1 MAGSDS
7 MDFDFRFPAP
17 GLENNSMAIDDD
29 NVNNATP
36 PLLDDNPRQRSISPT
51 PAKKKPKTVEQS
63 NQFTGSPVP
72 VASSTDTGTDTPTP
86 PLTTTADLQAQVLGL
101 FPDICADYVA
111 RLIEPLRNFMV
122 QSHDQSLTWAR
133 FIIAKESII
142 EQILNQQSYP
152 RQKRKRGSD
161 TVEYRRNADRKKYL
175 NRPKVEDKLYQD
187 RILKILE
194 QEFPLVPHNAI
205 WSVIKDKKSLY
216 LAYQELFTQEHSF
229 EQAQRPYTRLEHTR
243 VPSMDK
249 EREVIQAY
257 EYRYGADD
265 TIEELNAAKEAT
277 RLEANAIRERV
288 DKELAEKLN
297 EQEHVQLGRLVE
309 CKCCYREVPSNRH
322 VVCDGADAHVFC
334 FTCIRKSAETQI
346 GLMKYELRCMDV
358 SDCDANFVHL
368 ELEMALGSALLG
380 KLEALQQD
388 DEIRRANLT
397 GLESCPFCDFKAIY
411 PPVEQNREFRCL
423 NPSCEIVSCRLCN
436 MESHLPQTCEE
447 ARQKVRGLEARHQV
461 EEAMSKASIRVCPKC
476 HVKIIR
482 ESGCN
487 SMVCSKCGCNMCY
500 LCRKEI
506 HEEYHFGSP
515 SGCQG
520 GYVSPHEVTEAQETT
535 IKKILN
541 EDSTLKEEHLRVYPS
556 DNGPNYNP
564 PNYLLNG
571 ANRLIAPFPPALQRY
586 PPYNVNTLSATQQPW
601 AADGLRPTD
610 PPLPPLAT
618 RALHPPATSQTT
630 PRSVQTTPLYLN
642 VAGST
647 PGGTAPGPTTTQP
660 VVSLPVRPRPD
671 LPLGNNNPYTA
682 ASQQMAGSNPTPAPD
697 GLEGLALATATG
709 ALRGPESRTQTQTG
723 SQQ

>member
-1 MAGSDS
+1 MAGTDS

-29 NVNNATP
+29 N
-36 PLLDDNPRQRSISPT
+36 
-51 PAKKKPKTVEQS
+51 
-63 NQFTGSPVP
+63 
-72 VASSTDTGTDTPTP
+72 
-86 PLTTTADLQAQVLGL
+86 AQILGL

-111 RLIEPLRNFMV
+111 RLIEPLRNFLF

-161 TVEYRRNADRKKYL
+161 TVEYKRNADRKKYL
-175 NRPKVEDKLYQD
+175 NRPRVEDRLYQD

-205 WSVIKDKKSLY
+205 WSVIKEKKSLY

-229 EQAQRPYTRLEHTR
+229 EQTQRPYARLEHTR
-243 VPSMDK
+243 LPSMDK
-249 EREVIQAY
+249 EWEVIQAY

-277 RLEANAIRERV
+277 RLEANAMRERA
-288 DKELAEKLN
+288 DKELAERLN

-358 SDCDANFVHL
+358 SGCDANFVRL
-368 ELEMALGSALLG
+368 ELEMALGSELLG

-423 NPSCEIVSCRLCN
+423 NPSCEIVSCRLCD
-436 MESHLPQTCEE
+436 MESHLPQSCEE

-476 HVKIIR
+476 NVKIIR

-506 HEEYHFGSP
+506 NGEGNHFGSP

-520 GYVSPHEVTEAQETT
+520 NNVSPHEVTEAQEST
-535 IKKILN
+535 IKKILK
-541 EDSTLKEEHLRVYPS
+541 EDSTLKEEHLRM
-556 DNGPNYNP
+556 D
-564 PNYLLNG
+564 
-571 ANRLIAPFPPALQRY
+571 QK
-586 PPYNVNTLSATQQPW
+586 
-601 AADGLRPTD
+601 D
-610 PPLPPLAT
+610 
-618 RALHPPATSQTT
+618 
-630 PRSVQTTPLYLN
+630 
-642 VAGST
+642 
-647 PGGTAPGPTTTQP
+647 
-660 VVSLPVRPRPD
+660 SL
-671 LPLGNNNPYTA
+671 
-682 ASQQMAGSNPTPAPD
+682 
-697 GLEGLALATATG
+697 
-709 ALRGPESRTQTQTG
+709 
-723 SQQ
+723 